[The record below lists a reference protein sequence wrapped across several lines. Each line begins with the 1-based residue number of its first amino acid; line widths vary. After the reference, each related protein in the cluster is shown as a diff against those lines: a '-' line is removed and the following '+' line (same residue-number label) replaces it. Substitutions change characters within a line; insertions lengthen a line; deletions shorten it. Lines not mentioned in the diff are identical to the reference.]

1 MSQTD
6 DDVERLVDGYMN
18 LVLDYDA
25 HCENE
30 EKEVPERK
38 ERSEVETY
46 NRIQSKLNS
55 KVSNIMRGKDTLKL
69 IAKGIK
75 PMMNSHM
82 APQGY

>member
-46 NRIQSKLNS
+46 NRI
-55 KVSNIMRGKDTLKL
+55 
-69 IAKGIK
+69 
-75 PMMNSHM
+75 
-82 APQGY
+82 